1 MYSNPISTTYTV
13 KNKNNEI
20 VKHSNFSFKFYLCK
34 ARLFLLFGN
43 DIFFGEYDV
52 LKNTSYYTGKEDS
65 VLNNDGSPYF

>member
-20 VKHSNFSFKFYLCK
+20 IKQGNFSFKFYLFK
-34 ARLFLLFGN
+34 ARPFLLFGN

-52 LKNTSYYTGKEDS
+52 LKNTSYSDKEDS
-65 VLNNDGSPYF
+65 VLNNNGSPYF